1 MFGVP
6 AVNSSSVYWIFTV
19 LFKSQLVHD
28 FCGAW
33 YKNNRDSWA
42 HVMSGWSSKMRAVLG
57 LCLNSLLMVCFMA
70 KKQFIL
76 FGAHVICLYTW
87 SPQNIQVVYSVNMNS
102 SLDMAVVRVPPS
114 IARIFSLNFQGLKS
128 LSSFVSAL
136 SEDVEV
142 QYSQVPLMGWWVLDF
157 FAICD

>member
-1 MFGVP
+1 
-6 AVNSSSVYWIFTV
+6 
-19 LFKSQLVHD
+19 
-28 FCGAW
+28 
-33 YKNNRDSWA
+33 
-42 HVMSGWSSKMRAVLG
+42 
-57 LCLNSLLMVCFMA
+57 MVCFMA

-142 QYSQVPLMGWWVLDF
+142 QYSQVPLMG
-157 FAICD
+157 